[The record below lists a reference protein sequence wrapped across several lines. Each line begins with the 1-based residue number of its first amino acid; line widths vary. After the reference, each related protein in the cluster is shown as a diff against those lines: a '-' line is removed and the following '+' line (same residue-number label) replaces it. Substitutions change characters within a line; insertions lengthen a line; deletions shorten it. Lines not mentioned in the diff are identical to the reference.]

1 MPADCAL
8 PPCKPSASTQ
18 MTSAPSSAARAAAF
32 SPPPPA
38 PTTHTS
44 HS

>member
-1 MPADCAL
+1 MQIVSLPNSAL
-8 PPCKPSASTQ
+8 
-18 MTSAPSSAARAAAF
+18 RAAAF

-38 PTTHTS
+38 PTTTMS